1 MYARFVAWFKAR
13 FIPELERRNGWY
25 WPPLMQAK
33 LDAFRAECA
42 EKVGRANRA
51 NEVVDLL
58 RAEGDG
64 EFVLKPRLR
73 ELTRVGRIRSLS
85 GQLKEGE
92 HECDSTSFS
101 NNWNEYRLR
110 LQYHHGYRDTGLEAG
125 HLKAT

>member
-1 MYARFVAWFKAR
+1 MYARFEEWFRTR

-33 LDAFRAECA
+33 LDEFRAECA
-42 EKVGRANRA
+42 DKVGRSNCS

-58 RAEGDG
+58 RAEGGD

-73 ELTRVGRIRSLS
+73 ELTRAGRIRSLS

-92 HECDSTSFS
+92 HEYDSIGFS
-101 NNWNEYRLR
+101 KN
-110 LQYHHGYRDTGLEAG
+110 
-125 HLKAT
+125 